1 LIAQDIV
8 DFKDILE
15 EVFPG
20 SYLFENILECND
32 ILSNQFGQ
40 DIVALSSMEDDLL
53 RAEMAKS
60 CESKDFVPDDGF
72 IQKMLQLKQVIE
84 MRHGIMVVGKS
95 GVGKVWRVNIYVT
108 SF

>member
-20 SYLFENILECND
+20 S
-32 ILSNQFGQ
+32 SM
-40 DIVALSSMEDDLL
+40 SSMEDDLL